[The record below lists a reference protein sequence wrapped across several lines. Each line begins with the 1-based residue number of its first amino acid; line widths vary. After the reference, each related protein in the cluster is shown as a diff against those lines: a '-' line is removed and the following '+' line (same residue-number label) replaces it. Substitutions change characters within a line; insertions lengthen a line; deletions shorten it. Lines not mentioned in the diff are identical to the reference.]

1 MRRMSLAT
9 YLWPG
14 LPQLW
19 YEGAWSALALAFGFG
34 LLLNLLLAVTFV
46 WVELLAPPLVTV
58 GWLALAV
65 LWVLSMLGVRS
76 AAGQSAEGTSL
87 PAVEDLFRS
96 AQSEYLRGNWFQAEA
111 FLQQIL
117 EQNPRDAEARLL
129 LATLLRHTRRLSE
142 AREQLGCLQRFE
154 SADSWHVEIARER
167 EFLAAAEMQPASWLP
182 AAGPTNLTR
191 GRSQTAASQA
201 A

>member
-1 MRRMSLAT
+1 MRRMPLAT

-46 WVELLAPPLVTV
+46 WVKLLAPPLVTV

-65 LWVLSMLGVRS
+65 LWVLSVLGTRR
-76 AAGQSAEGTSL
+76 AALQSAEAESA
-87 PAVEDLFRS
+87 PAGEDLFRS

-111 FLQQIL
+111 FLQRIL

-129 LATLLRHTRRLSE
+129 LATLLRHTRRASE

-154 SADSWHVEIARER
+154 SADSWQVEIARER
-167 EFLAAAEMQPASWLP
+167 EFLAAAETQPASWLP
-182 AAGPTNLTR
+182 TAGPTPAK
-191 GRSQTAASQA
+191 GQPQPAASQA